1 MWKKIKADPFRTS
14 WKEARIAQLKKNAP
28 TLARTRSTSYYAVFG
43 SFLALLTVMGFY
55 YTVNIYQQALGRQGE
70 SQYDFIMQVEQAP
83 EIRVREVDQAIE
95 RIEQEIQ
102 AEEEVYTSILEELR
116 NRDLLGEDVPRLR

>member
-1 MWKKIKADPFRTS
+1 MWNKIKADPFRTS
-14 WKEARIAQLKKNAP
+14 WKDVRIAQLKKNAP

-55 YTVNIYQQALGRQGE
+55 YTVNIYQQALGRQD
-70 SQYDFIMQVEQAP
+70 SQHDFIMQVEQAP
-83 EIRVREVDQAIE
+83 EIKAREVDQAIE
-95 RIEQEIQ
+95 RIEAEIM
-102 AEEEVYTSILEELR
+102 AEEEAYSTILDDLR